1 MYVLEMPL
9 NIEQNLVLETN
20 ELKKNHFLTATFRL
34 VAFFSIFNFFA
45 NKSTI
50 AFLNLEKFER
60 SL

>member
-1 MYVLEMPL
+1 MPL
-9 NIEQNLVLETN
+9 NIEQNLVLGTN
-20 ELKKNHFLTATFRL
+20 ELKKNHFLTVTFRL

>member
-1 MYVLEMPL
+1 MPL
-9 NIEQNLVLETN
+9 NIEQNLVLGTN
-20 ELKKNHFLTATFRL
+20 ELKKNHFLTVTFRL
-34 VAFFSIFNFFA
+34 VTFFSIFNFFA